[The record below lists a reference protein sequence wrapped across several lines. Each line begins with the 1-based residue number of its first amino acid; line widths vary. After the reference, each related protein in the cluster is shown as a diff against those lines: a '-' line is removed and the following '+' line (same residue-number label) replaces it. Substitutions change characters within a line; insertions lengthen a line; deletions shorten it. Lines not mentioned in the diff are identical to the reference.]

1 MKCAEVRA
9 ALPAHVKD
17 GEEWLEV
24 RRHLSRCSS
33 CRAELAR
40 YEELEAGLGSLAQA
54 TATPPPGLAAALVA
68 IASRRRRLA
77 TLRHHLARNR
87 SRYFGGAAVGL
98 AGVAGAALWKIR
110 MRRPA
115 AA

>member
-9 ALPAHVKD
+9 ALPGHVRD
-17 GEEWLEV
+17 GEEWLEL

-40 YEELEAGLGSLAQA
+40 YEALESALGSLAHVA
-54 TATPPPGLAAALVA
+54 AEPPPGLAAALVA
-68 IASRRRRLA
+68 IVSRRRRLA
-77 TLRHHLARNR
+77 TLRGHVARNR
-87 SRYFGGAAVGL
+87 SRYFRGAAVTL
-98 AGVAGAALWKIR
+98 AGVAGAALWKVR